1 MTAGEY
7 LAALTQLPPGSLHDL
22 TAGAPFVVLSPHPDD
37 ETLGAGGLIAE
48 ACQAG
53 QRAEVVVITDGAGS
67 HPHSKAYPAQRL
79 IELRQ
84 AEVMAAGALLGLP
97 PAGMHHLGLPDTSAP
112 SSGPAF
118 EAAVQ
123 AIFERCRTIGAE
135 TLFVTWDGD
144 PHCDHEATAR
154 MARAVRQRMPEL
166 RLWAYPIWGWHLD
179 PALPLDRAPP
189 RGFRLDIAAH
199 QAVKR
204 DAIAAHVSQ
213 MTGLIDDDPQ
223 GFRFTE
229 ATLAPFL
236 GSYEYFIEVAP

>member
-1 MTAGEY
+1 MTAGEF
-7 LAALTQLPPGSLHDL
+7 LAALTQLPLASLQDL
-22 TAGAPFVVLSPHPDD
+22 TADAPFVVLSPHPDD
-37 ETLGAGGLIAE
+37 ETLGAGGLIAA

-53 QRAEVVVITDGAGS
+53 QRAEVIVITDGAGS
-67 HPHSKAYPAQRL
+67 HPHSRAYPAHRL
-79 IELRQ
+79 TQLRQ
-84 AEVMAAGALLGLP
+84 AEVAAAGALLGLP
-97 PAGMHHLGLPDTSAP
+97 ADGMHHLGLPDTRAP
-112 SSGPAF
+112 SSGPEF

-123 AIFERCRTIGAE
+123 FIVDRCCASGAKS
-135 TLFVTWDGD
+135 LFVTWGGD

-179 PALPLDRAPP
+179 PALPLDHAPP
-189 RGFRLDIAAH
+189 SGFRLDIAMH

-213 MTGLIDDDPQ
+213 MTGLIDDDPE

-229 ATLAPFL
+229 TTLAPFL
-236 GSYEYFIEVAP
+236 GSHEYFIEVAS